1 MEQIKEVK
9 GSFNSPDRLLWWPLS
24 NSRIISPFWKTEIST
39 QCFSNSWPSQWMG
52 VKELRRKEWV
62 ALKRP
67 KQKRMGWETETS
79 WGSSEILKIWTI
91 LVLWGRATFSSGV
104 EHWECGSSVSNDWKR
119 FISKLEKVSQS
130 RLRGKIGKS
139 PCWPWEPPSQ
149 RTGGMLVRLVRRL
162 KAMKAL
168 KFVTVYFQCPG
179 SLQYHRNQEY
189 IFFRDLHLLE
199 LKILNVHGLP
209 FRWLI

>member
-91 LVLWGRATFSSGV
+91 LVSEAELLLVVGLSTESVAPVSVMTGRDSSPSWRKFLKV
-104 EHWECGSSVSNDWKR
+104 DWEGR
-119 FISKLEKVSQS
+119 LERV
-130 RLRGKIGKS
+130 
-139 PCWPWEPPSQ
+139 P
-149 RTGGMLVRLVRRL
+149 VD
-162 KAMKAL
+162 
-168 KFVTVYFQCPG
+168 PG
-179 SLQYHRNQEY
+179 SPHHR
-189 IFFRDLHLLE
+189 E
-199 LKILNVHGLP
+199 LGEC
-209 FRWLI
+209 W

>member
-1 MEQIKEVK
+1 MPSHWTESLPPQAV
-9 GSFNSPDRLLWWPLS
+9 SFGNCKFFKVCESVSVMQSSLCPFFRIHMLS
-24 NSRIISPFWKTEIST
+24 DSIWHWCLIVWLT
-39 QCFSNSWPSQWMG
+39 QGLFYSNKFDHQ
-52 VKELRRKEWV
+52 
-62 ALKRP
+62 
-67 KQKRMGWETETS
+67 
-79 WGSSEILKIWTI
+79 
-91 LVLWGRATFSSGV
+91 
-104 EHWECGSSVSNDWKR
+104 ECGSSVSNNWKR

-189 IFFRDLHLLE
+189 IFRDLHLLE

-209 FRWLI
+209 FRWLLWN